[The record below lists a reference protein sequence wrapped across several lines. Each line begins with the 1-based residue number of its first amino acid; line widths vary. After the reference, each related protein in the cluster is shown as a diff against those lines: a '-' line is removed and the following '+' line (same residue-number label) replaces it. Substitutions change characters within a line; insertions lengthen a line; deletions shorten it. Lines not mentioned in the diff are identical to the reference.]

1 MNVIFASFTTMLKTA
16 FWIALG
22 LSTGAILPSIAGPAH
37 GYGYQLS
44 SNPDI
49 IASSSSS
56 AVTSTSTETP
66 NWIAKT
72 IVHQKGRVN
81 IRGSHS
87 KNRQVLTSTLQELST
102 ISTYK
107 STILPPGIPKC
118 YGGIV
123 TFTQYWVSKENSWDE
138 TNAGQRV
145 WLGLDKSARLLTIRN
160 ETIAFVSQNTH
171 KKCSMEGTVSVQI
184 YRSLI
189 IQSIC

>member
-1 MNVIFASFTTMLKTA
+1 MLKSA
-16 FWIALG
+16 FLITLG

-37 GYGYQLS
+37 GYGYRLS

-49 IASSSSS
+49 IASSSTS
-56 AVTSTSTETP
+56 AVISTSTETP
-66 NWIAKT
+66 NWTSKT
-72 IVHQKGRVN
+72 IAHQKGRVN

-87 KNRQVLTSTLQELST
+87 KNRQVLTTTLQELST
-102 ISTYK
+102 ISTNK
-107 STILPPGIPKC
+107 LTILPSGIAKC

-138 TNAGQRV
+138 TNAGQTV
-145 WLGLDKSARLLTIRN
+145 WLGLDKSARLSTIRN

-171 KKCSMEGTVSVQI
+171 KKCSMEGTVGVQI
-184 YRSLI
+184 CRSLR

>member
-1 MNVIFASFTTMLKTA
+1 MLKSA
-16 FWIALG
+16 FLITLG

-37 GYGYQLS
+37 GYGYRLS

-49 IASSSSS
+49 IASSSTS
-56 AVTSTSTETP
+56 AVISTSTETP
-66 NWIAKT
+66 NWTSKT
-72 IVHQKGRVN
+72 IAHQKGRVN

-87 KNRQVLTSTLQELST
+87 KNRQVLTTTLQELST
-102 ISTYK
+102 ISTNEL
-107 STILPPGIPKC
+107 TILPSGIAKC

-138 TNAGQRV
+138 TNAGQTV
-145 WLGLDKSARLLTIRN
+145 WLGLDKSARLSTIRN

-171 KKCSMEGTVSVQI
+171 KKCSMEGTVGVQI
-184 YRSLI
+184 CRSLR